1 MEEKQI
7 LWDICDLTKKFLT
20 SKKLQFFK
28 NSKMQHKRIPFYIPP
43 SQKYPLYKLQSTDKF
58 INTVG
63 SKHFQ
68 ANTLYNYFHQRHRKN
83 DFDKICCLQFTLT
96 ITHGSVMC
104 IRHSSL
110 EYVQT
115 LCAWNV
121 AFCHH
126 LKACKKSQSFGPKLS
141 DSVSLVWISVTVA
154 GFMFEKL
161 TTETSTWDVWKQAD
175 VLQYKN

>member
-7 LWDICDLTKKFLT
+7 TWDICDLTKKSFWPRKNFNFSKTLKRSTTEFLLYISI
-20 SKKLQFFK
+20 SK
-28 NSKMQHKRIPFYIPP
+28 IPIIYAAIDR
-43 SQKYPLYKLQSTDKF
+43 QIT
-58 INTVG
+58 NTVG
-63 SKHFQ
+63 SKQFQ
-68 ANTLYNYFHQRHRKN
+68 ANIIYTYFHQRHRKN
-83 DFDKICCLQFTLT
+83 DFDNICCLQFTLT

-161 TTETSTWDVWKQAD
+161 TTETSTWDIWKQAD